1 MRRFIS
7 IFFFLFAII
16 AASSEAQVLGTV
28 RVSLRDAQDL
38 ALPGA
43 TVTLKAEASTWTQMA
58 VSDMQGNAAFTAVP
72 IGHYMV
78 TASLPGFRDQQQDI
92 EVTANAIVPIALKLT
107 VASVSESIE
116 VTAET
121 INSESSKTETLTHRL
136 DIERQPDADRS
147 GSLSMITNNVPGTYV
162 MHDHLHARGGHGVT
176 FEIDGV
182 PVPNSNLAT
191 VGSQFD
197 PKDVDYLESER
208 GGLAANYGDRAY
220 GVFNLVPRSGFEA
233 NKFGD
238 ATARY
243 GNYNQASLY
252 SSFGNHTQDQK
263 FAWFASGSGNHTD
276 RGLERVDTTSQRR
289 SQALRRFSTIRRQR
303 ISFA

>member
-1 MRRFIS
+1 
-7 IFFFLFAII
+7 
-16 AASSEAQVLGTV
+16 
-28 RVSLRDAQDL
+28 
-38 ALPGA
+38 
-43 TVTLKAEASTWTQMA
+43 
-58 VSDMQGNAAFTAVP
+58 
-72 IGHYMV
+72 MV

-121 INSESSKTETLTHRL
+121 INPESSKTETLTHRL

-176 FEIDGV
+176 FEIDGRAGAQQQ
-182 PVPNSNLAT
+182 PGDRRL
-191 VGSQFD
+191 QFD

-208 GGLAANYGDRAY
+208 G
-220 GVFNLVPRSGFEA
+220 RSGGQLRRPRVWRIQPRPAQRFEA

-252 SSFGNHTQDQK
+252 SASATTRRIRSSRGLRAFRQPHRSRPRARGHSRDPRQVNGVLRLYVDSLQSVDNESVSPSGLRPRGQISGAQHTP
-263 FAWFASGSGNHTD
+263 SGSARHP
-276 RGLERVDTTSQRR
+276 R
-289 SQALRRFSTIRRQR
+289 
-303 ISFA
+303 